1 MGTPA
6 PPPVRPTRRQDP
18 VDRVWDL
25 ASSPRLVA
33 GLALALAAGWAAAL
47 LLAPAEAGP
56 AGAGSPPGG
65 LLGLDDPLHSWWFTL
80 LLVMLALGVL
90 AFAVDRLPR
99 AVAAALRPSKR
110 LTAPVER
117 GLRRVRRLQAGRD
130 AGAEAARVASA
141 FRARGF
147 DPETAEEGGTR
158 YLFAERG
165 RYTRV
170 GEWVALAGVLWLL
183 GVGIAGRF
191 LEWDGSVEAEEGTTV
206 AEVPRRVSGGLSTR
220 QRLPFAVRL
229 DRFRTH
235 RGGPGAPDTFQAQV
249 SLLAPDGR
257 EIRRGDLGPG
267 RPLRQGGIDLD
278 LAGWREL
285 PGGARASLVLVDK
298 QSGARRPVRVGRR
311 EPVQAGAVTF
321 SVEDYTPSWRELGP
335 AVRMRRTEDGRS
347 TEFLVFQARPDFD
360 ALNRPDRWG
369 LEFQG
374 LEKGYAATLRVAW
387 RPLTEALAAGA
398 ALVLLGLF
406 VAFAG
411 VHRRLWARV
420 EPGSVVLA
428 SASRRSAP
436 GLERTLDDIGR
447 DLGAGAAGA

>member
-1 MGTPA
+1 MGTTAPTPA
-6 PPPVRPTRRQDP
+6 PPARRPDA
-18 VDRVWDL
+18 VDRAWGL
-25 ASSPRLVA
+25 ASSPRVVA

-56 AGAGSPPGG
+56 AGAASGG

-80 LLVMLALGVL
+80 LLALLALGVL
-90 AFAVDRLPR
+90 AVAVDRLPR
-99 AVAAALRPSKR
+99 EVAAVLRPSRR
-110 LTAPVER
+110 LTAPVEG
-117 GLRRVRRLQAGRD
+117 GLRRVRRLPAGRD
-130 AGAEAARVASA
+130 SAAEAARVASA

-147 DPETAEEGGTR
+147 HPETAEEGGTR

-165 RYTRV
+165 RRARA
-170 GEWVALAGVLWLL
+170 GEWMALAGALWLL
-183 GVGIAGRF
+183 AVGIAGRF
-191 LEWDGSVEAEEGTTV
+191 LEWDGTVEAEEGTTA
-206 AEVPRRVSGGLSTR
+206 AEVSRRAPGGLSAR

-229 DRFRTH
+229 DRLRAH
-235 RGGPGAPDTFQAQV
+235 RGGPGAPDAFRAQV

-257 EIRRGDLGPG
+257 EIRTGDLGGG
-267 RPLRQGGIDLD
+267 RPLRQAGMDLD
-278 LAGWREL
+278 LASWREL

-298 QSGARRPVRVGRR
+298 QTGVRRPARVGRG
-311 EPVQAGAVTF
+311 EPLPAGPVSF
-321 SVEDYTPSWRELGP
+321 SVEEYTPSWRELGP
-335 AVRMRRTEDGRS
+335 AVRMRRTEGGRS

-374 LEKGYAATLRVAW
+374 LEKAYAATLRVAW

-398 ALVLLGLF
+398 ALLALGLA
-406 VAFAG
+406 VAASG

-428 SASRRSAP
+428 GASRRSAP
-436 GLERTLDDIGR
+436 RLERMLDDIGR
-447 DLGAGAAGA
+447 DLGSGAAGG